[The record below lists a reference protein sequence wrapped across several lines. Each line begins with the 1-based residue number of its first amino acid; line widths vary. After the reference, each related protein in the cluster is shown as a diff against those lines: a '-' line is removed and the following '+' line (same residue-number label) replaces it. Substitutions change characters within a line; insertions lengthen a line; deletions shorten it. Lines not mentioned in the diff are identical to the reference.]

1 MTTLIKIF
9 YQVSEAKL
17 KLFPAASTVMPSA
30 EKENIIPLKRCC
42 RFEHRLYAPQKT
54 ERAMIKRHKTYSKK
68 EYQRNGRYRPSDLV
82 KGAVFFLL

>member
-1 MTTLIKIF
+1 MKTLIKIF

-42 RFEHRLYAPQKT
+42 RFEH
-54 ERAMIKRHKTYSKK
+54 
-68 EYQRNGRYRPSDLV
+68 
-82 KGAVFFLL
+82 